1 MIIIKNFFSS
11 EEVSLVSDYARSAHF
26 HTKEDHPPLHDN
38 LYSQDSINFDI
49 RTRGEFP
56 DEVLKIFSEY
66 SRRLFEYISELHKDT
81 EYLPPM
87 FSKYYI
93 ARYRSGAFEPP
104 QTDKDKPSGT
114 YVAYVYWNSDFSG
127 GQMVSVDSV
136 NGTEEM
142 LDIMPGDV
150 VVFEEGNYSE
160 MRAIRPITEGKL
172 YLSQAWLGPKGK
184 AWFSNVNYETTLW
197 DSWEIRGF

>member
-1 MIIIKNFFSS
+1 MIVIRNFFSS
-11 EEVSLVSDYARSAHF
+11 EEVSLLAEYAQSAHF

-56 DEVLKIFSEY
+56 DEVLKVFSEY
-66 SRRLFEYISELHKDT
+66 SRRLFEYISELHSDI

-93 ARYRSGAFEPP
+93 ARYRPGAFEPP

-114 YVAYVYWNSDFSG
+114 YVAYVYWNADFSG
-127 GQMVSVDSV
+127 GQMVSVDSIG
-136 NGTEEM
+136 GTEEVV
-142 LDIMPGDV
+142 DINPGDV
-150 VVFEEGNYSE
+150 VIFEEGNYSE
-160 MRAIRPITEGKL
+160 MRSIRPITEGSL

-184 AWFSNVNYETTLW
+184 AWFSNVNYDTTIW

>member
-11 EEVSLVSDYARSAHF
+11 EEVSTVIDYARDAHF

-56 DEVLKIFSEY
+56 DEVLAIFSEY
-66 SRRLFEYISELHKDT
+66 SRRLFNHISELHKDV

-93 ARYRSGAFEPP
+93 ARYRPGAFEPP

-114 YVAYVYWNSDFSG
+114 YVAYVCWNNDFVGGKMMSVNSD
-127 GQMVSVDSV
+127 
-136 NGTEEM
+136 NGVETV
-142 LDIMPGDV
+142 LDIAPGDV
-150 VVFEEGNYSE
+150 VIFEEGNYSE
-160 MRAIRPITEGKL
+160 MRAISEVSEGML

-184 AWFSNVNYETTLW
+184 AWFSNVDYDKTDW
-197 DSWEIRGF
+197 DNWEIRGF